1 MNKILKYLHNKTKLD
16 KSYFDKYKLFTNKD
30 VIKVKVNH
38 YTFLK
43 SRKLFKLKV
52 YCFNNIHFLIGKI
65 LYGNLLTSRLNKLN
79 LWLSWKYKNK
89 KYLLGSIK
97 WYSFNKYKWI
107 VKEALMTK
115 EDKKKKA
122 RKIFESYGY
131 SKEKIDKILLK

>member
-16 KSYFDKYKLFTNKD
+16 KSYFDKYFFVKKD
-30 VIKVKVNH
+30 GDIMIKVNH

-65 LYGNLLTSRLNKLN
+65 LYGNLLTSRSDKIK
-79 LWLSWKYKNK
+79 LWLNWKYENK
-89 KYLLGSIK
+89 KYLWGIIK

-131 SKEKIDKILLK
+131 SKEKIDKIF